1 MKTYQSVIIHPD
13 VAGGRC
19 GGEINITTN
28 EIVFSSSEI
37 EYKIALK
44 HLSLTAGGAGN
55 RFVFL
60 KDNHQELISIYTAD
74 KSILKDSAII
84 SNKLLSQDLAQSK
97 KILNKSFLGIYI
109 SLGVLVAFLLSLY
122 FFRNLMVENIAK
134 HVPQSWEKT
143 AGDKLFATLAL
154 QYHFVKHDSLKKEF
168 LKVGAPL
175 FSQIE
180 KEGYN
185 IDLYFVKDPTINA
198 FALPGGKVIIQT
210 GLIQNAQSWEE
221 VLGVLGHELAHVSR
235 RHHIRGIVNNVGIF
249 ALLTA
254 VSGDVSAIAA
264 MFAQFGGELAS
275 LANSR
280 DFENEADETGL
291 QYLENAKIN
300 PAGMI
305 SFFETLKKETS
316 TTLDS
321 TLNSKVDLS
330 FLSTHPN
337 TQDRI
342 DNLKKQAG
350 KIHDTAFVVLPANFA
365 SFKHALLN
373 IKE

>member
-19 GGEINITTN
+19 AGEIYFTTN
-28 EIVFSSSEI
+28 EINFSSSEI

-44 HLSLTAGGAGN
+44 CLSLTAGGAGN

-60 KDNHQELISIYTAD
+60 KDNNQELISIYTAD
-74 KSILKDSAII
+74 KSIFKDSAII
-84 SNKLLSQDLAQSK
+84 SNKLLSQEIVKSK
-97 KILNKSFLGIYI
+97 RVLNKSFIGIYI
-109 SLGVLVAFLLSLY
+109 SLAVFIAFLLGLY
-122 FFRNLMVENIAK
+122 YFKNLMVEKIAK
-134 HVPQSWEKT
+134 QVPQSWEKT
-143 AGDKLFATLAL
+143 AGDKLFTTLAL
-154 QYHFVKHDSLKKEF
+154 QYHFVKDDSLKKEF

-180 KEGYN
+180 KEGYK

-254 VSGDVSAIAA
+254 VTGDVSVFAG

-275 LANSR
+275 LSNSR

-291 QYLENAKIN
+291 QYLKNAKIN
-300 PAGMI
+300 PNGMI

-337 TQDRI
+337 TQNRI
-342 DNLKKQAG
+342 DNLKKQVD
-350 KIHDTAFVVLPANFA
+350 KIHETDFVILPTNFA
-365 SFKHALLN
+365 SFKNALLN
-373 IKE
+373 IRE